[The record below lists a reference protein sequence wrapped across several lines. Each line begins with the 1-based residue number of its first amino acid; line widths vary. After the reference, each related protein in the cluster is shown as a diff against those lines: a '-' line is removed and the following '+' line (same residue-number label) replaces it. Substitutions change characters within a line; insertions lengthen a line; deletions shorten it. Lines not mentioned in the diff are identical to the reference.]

1 MVPVCYTH
9 LDVYKRQTFDF
20 EGEKQISL
28 ASNLIFTEPQKNYE
42 VTLSQSLKAGWRVR
56 AVVYWQQ
63 NESIFLPKGNDY
75 EAMFQR
81 PDDSVL
87 VSGTPEEDRCV

>member
-1 MVPVCYTH
+1 M
-9 LDVYKRQTFDF
+9 R
-20 EGEKQISL
+20 
-28 ASNLIFTEPQKNYE
+28 

-87 VSGTPEEDRCV
+87 VSGTPGGGYPRSVHSGNA